1 MYLSAGKDGGLWGS
15 NVISNTTAM
24 SWAGTANSG
33 AIRVNYTQKSLSSGK
48 TIVQPY
54 ITCYMWKRT
63 A

>member
-15 NVISNTTAM
+15 NVVVANAM
-24 SWAGTANSG
+24 SWNGTANNG
-33 AIRVNYTQKSLSSGK
+33 TIRVNYTQKSLSGGK

-63 A
+63 E